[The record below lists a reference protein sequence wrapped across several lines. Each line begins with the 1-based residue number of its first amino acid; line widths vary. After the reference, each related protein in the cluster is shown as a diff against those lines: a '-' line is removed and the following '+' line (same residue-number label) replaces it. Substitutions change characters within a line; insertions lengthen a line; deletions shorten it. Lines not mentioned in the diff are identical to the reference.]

1 MFNDPFHPEEALSQA
16 KESSKRKLLA
26 VICAVAITAVLL
38 AGYAAV
44 RKYHALRVARETP
57 PVTEPAPKG
66 PALAHV
72 LVDEPT
78 IEKGMT
84 TVGGVVKNI
93 SNQQL
98 SAVSVKLE
106 FRRRKDGKTEE
117 TVLPVTPAHLQPQE
131 EGAYGAK
138 FPVDDFASVRLAGVH
153 AGPQSTLIVYSSS
166 QGKKR
171 APERLQP
178 QTIVVKRAGKPG
190 EFINTPDNP
199 GRIP

>member
-1 MFNDPFHPEEALSQA
+1 MFNDPFHPEEALTQQKDST
-16 KESSKRKLLA
+16 KRKLLA
-26 VICAVAITAVLL
+26 GVCAVAITALL
-38 AGYAAV
+38 LVGYGLV
-44 RKYHALRVARETP
+44 RKYHEQRVARETP

-78 IEKGMT
+78 LEKGMT

-98 SAVSVKLE
+98 SSVSVRLE

-117 TVLPVTPAHLQPQE
+117 TVLPVTPTHLQPQE
-131 EGAYGAK
+131 EGSYAAK
-138 FPVDDFASVRLAGVH
+138 FSVEDFASVRLAGVH
-153 AGPQSTLIVYSSS
+153 AGPQSTLIVYSSA

-171 APERLQP
+171 APERLPP
-178 QTIVVKRAGKPG
+178 QVIIVKRPGKPG
-190 EFINTPDNP
+190 EFINTPENP
-199 GRIP
+199 GRVP

>member
-1 MFNDPFHPEEALSQA
+1 MFNDPFHPEEALTQHKDSTR
-16 KESSKRKLLA
+16 RKLLA
-26 VICAVAITAVLL
+26 AVCAVAITAVLL
-38 AGYAAV
+38 VGYGLV

-57 PVTEPAPKG
+57 LVTDPAPKG
-66 PALAHV
+66 PAVAHV
-72 LVDEPT
+72 VVDEPT
-78 IEKGMT
+78 LEKGMT

-93 SNQQL
+93 SNEQL
-98 SAVSVKLE
+98 SAVSVRLE

-117 TVLPVTPAHLQPQE
+117 TVLPVTPAQLQPQE
-131 EGAYGAK
+131 EGAYAAK
-138 FPVDDFASVRLAGVH
+138 FPVEDFASVRVAGVH
-153 AGPQSTLIVYSSS
+153 AGPQSTLLVYSSS

-199 GRIP
+199 GRLP

>member
-1 MFNDPFHPEEALSQA
+1 MFNDPFHPEEARTQHKDSTR
-16 KESSKRKLLA
+16 RKLLA
-26 VICAVAITAVLL
+26 AVCAVAITAVLL
-38 AGYAAV
+38 VGYGLV

-57 PVTEPAPKG
+57 LVTDPAPKG
-66 PALAHV
+66 PAVAHV
-72 LVDEPT
+72 VVDEPT
-78 IEKGMT
+78 LEKGMT

-93 SNQQL
+93 SNEQL
-98 SAVSVKLE
+98 SAVSVRLE

-117 TVLPVTPAHLQPQE
+117 TVLPVTPAQLQPQE
-131 EGAYGAK
+131 EGAYAAK
-138 FPVDDFASVRLAGVH
+138 FPVEDFASVRVAGVH
-153 AGPQSTLIVYSSS
+153 AGPQSTLLVYSSS